1 MNVYGEEM
9 ILIKNS
15 DGTYRIEVH
24 NCPFKDLNGEEINGT
39 IIFPRVLKDDKTY
52 EKENLRS
59 IGNYGNI
66 EFGRLSSND
75 EKIG

>member
-39 IIFPRVLKDDKTY
+39 INISK
-52 EKENLRS
+52 S
-59 IGNYGNI
+59 IK
-66 EFGRLSSND
+66 R
-75 EKIG
+75 